1 MLSPIQ
7 RAMIAALRHG
17 QPDPVPTARLVDVIY
32 GGRLDGGPD
41 DAAVNVR
48 VQIRAIRVKLAPV
61 GIEIDR
67 VIGRGRDAN
76 GYRIRPEHCGRL
88 DALLM
93 TA

>member
-1 MLSPIQ
+1 MLSPTQ

-48 VQIRAIRVKLAPV
+48 VQISQIRAKLGPV
-61 GIEIDR
+61 GIQIDR
-67 VIGRGRDAN
+67 VSGLGRGAN
-76 GYRIRPEHCGRL
+76 GYRIRPEHCGAL
-88 DALLM
+88 DALLA
-93 TA
+93 TR